1 MEFNNERFNN
11 IEFDNREFNKKQKIF
26 LVIGSVIVLILV
38 YYAITSTISSIS
50 GKAVISSETG
60 KQVAVTRENLYL
72 YIESQKMIQEL
83 PKDAL
88 ISLKLYNFNT
98 GVRQWEKVYLI
109 TKGNVEE
116 VNEQGIDQGID
127 QSKLDA
133 EIIIHSKYPLS
144 AEFCTA
150 IKQARAN
157 NDFAYELKAS
167 KASLLW
173 KYKGMMKYKDCFE

>member
-1 MEFNNERFNN
+1 M
-11 IEFDNREFNKKQKIF
+11 EFDNRKFNKKQKIV
-26 LVIGSVIVLILV
+26 LMLGLIIVLVLV

-50 GKAVISSETG
+50 GKAVSSSGTG
-60 KQVAVTRENLYL
+60 RQVAVTKENLYL

-98 GVRQWEKVYLI
+98 GVRQWEKAYLI
-109 TKGNVEE
+109 TKGDVKE
-116 VNEQGIDQGID
+116 VNEQDID

-133 EIIIHSKYPLS
+133 EIIINSKYPLS
-144 AEFCTA
+144 AEFCAA

-157 NDFAYELKAS
+157 NDFGYELKAS
-167 KASLLW
+167 KVSLLW
-173 KYKGMMKYKDCFE
+173 KYKGMMKYKDCFG